1 MTYKMVVLDL
11 DGTLLND
18 EKLISDKNEYI
29 LYDLHNKGVEIV
41 IATGRNYYMA
51 KKLTEKIKGVEP
63 VILSNNGSVVRRS
76 GNDEVLN
83 YNYLNPAYFDKIYNE
98 GLKRN
103 LNPFIHVDEYNN
115 GYDIIYEKEEF
126 EKEYSG
132 YIKKDYNRA
141 KLIKFNPLK
150 TNKILSVCY
159 FDEYNKLKDFGEK
172 MTNQK
177 DYNTIFNRNLGNLS
191 LLEFL
196 HLKGCKWCS
205 LKTYAEQKSI
215 KPEEII
221 SIGDDNNDIEMLKN
235 TGMGIAMI
243 NGTDDI
249 KKAAKRISKYDN
261 NSSGVYYELS
271 KIFEIN

>member
-1 MTYKMVVLDL
+1 MSYKMVVLDL
-11 DGTLLND
+11 DGTLLDD
-18 EKLISDKNEYI
+18 EKQISEANIKI
-29 LYDLHNKGVEIV
+29 LNDLHKRNVEII

-51 KKLTEKIKGVEP
+51 KMLTEKISSVTP

-76 GNDEVLN
+76 YNDEVIY
-83 YNYLNPAYFDKIYNE
+83 YNYLNPTFFEKIYNE

-126 EKEYSG
+126 EKFYSG

-141 KLIKFNPLK
+141 KLIKFDPLNI
-150 TNKILSVCY
+150 NKILSVCY
-159 FDEYNKLKDFGEK
+159 FDEYNKLSDFGNE
-172 MTNQK
+172 MVNQK
-177 DYNTIFNRNLGNLS
+177 DYNTIFNRNLGNLA

-196 HLKGCKWCS
+196 HPEGCKWCS
-205 LKTYAEQKSI
+205 LKKYAKQKNI
-215 KPEEII
+215 KSHEII

-243 NGTDDI
+243 NGTEDI
-249 KKAAKRISKYDN
+249 KKVAKKVSKYDSN
-261 NSSGVYYELS
+261 NSGVYYEL
-271 KIFEIN
+271 KEIFKL

>member
-1 MTYKMVVLDL
+1 MSYRMVALDL
-11 DGTLLND
+11 DGTLLD
-18 EKLISDKNEYI
+18 DKKEISDKNEFI
-29 LYDLHNKGVEIV
+29 LKKLYRSGIEIV

-51 KKLTEKIKGVEP
+51 KILTEKISSVKP
-63 VILSNNGSVVRRS
+63 VILSNNGSVIRRS
-76 GNDEVLN
+76 HNDEVLN
-83 YNYLNPAYFDKIYNE
+83 YNYLDPTFFEKIYTE

-126 EKEYSG
+126 EKVYSG

-141 KLIKFNPLK
+141 KLIKFDPLK

-159 FDEYNKLKDFGEK
+159 FDKYNKLSSFGNELAGNK
-172 MTNQK
+172 G
-177 DYNTIFNRNLGNLS
+177 YNTIFNRNLGDLA

-196 HLKGCKWCS
+196 HVEGCKWCS
-205 LKTYAEQKSI
+205 LKKYAEQKNI
-215 KPEEII
+215 KAEEII

-243 NGTDDI
+243 NGTEDI
-249 KKAAKRISKYDN
+249 KNAAKKISKYDN
-261 NSSGVYYELS
+261 NNSGVYFELS
-271 KIFEIN
+271 EIFGII